1 MQVEKSD
8 TASATA
14 AWKVIQTLGYV
25 NERPFQETQ
34 NFLKKALEILK
45 ILEQSGIN
53 PEYWGGVLGIPL
65 MADEGQQCKF
75 WWPSEDMFIPTKAEL
90 ERMKMQL
97 EQERRVKQ
105 SGKV

>member
-1 MQVEKSD
+1 MSD
-8 TASATA
+8 TY
-14 AWKVIQTLGYV
+14 G
-25 NERPFQETQ
+25 
-34 NFLKKALEILK
+34 FLLEAVKKGPIKSCYNCARGCKLT
-45 ILEQSGIN
+45 GIAD
-53 PEYWGGVLGIPL
+53 IPL